1 MICRLAVAFGV
12 GCLAAPADHECQCQ
26 WALRPIAAGQF
37 ARRFGI
43 ARMDGCRRLVYR
55 LAYNSDGVAFK
66 MGRRQG
72 ARREHIS
79 IDT

>member
-1 MICRLAVAFGV
+1 MGQKPGWLGF
-12 GCLAAPADHECQCQ
+12 
-26 WALRPIAAGQF
+26 AG
-37 ARRFGI
+37 I
-43 ARMDGCRRLVYR
+43 LVYR

-72 ARREHIS
+72 ARRAHIP